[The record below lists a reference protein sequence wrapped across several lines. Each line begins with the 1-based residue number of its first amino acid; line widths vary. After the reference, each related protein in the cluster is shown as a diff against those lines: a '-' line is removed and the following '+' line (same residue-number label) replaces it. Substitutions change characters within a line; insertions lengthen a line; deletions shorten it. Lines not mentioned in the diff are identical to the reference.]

1 MGFFKKI
8 DKVLSSSKD
17 FNLMERTEVD
27 IEIEENIKKVGINKF
42 AASNYGD
49 LYLRINELGGFLI
62 LETILV
68 SATNLKSKKGTKL
81 TFQSNNESLIFE
93 SDENK
98 IESDFSESVNKSIT
112 KIDYNITEDQVKKI
126 EEKIF
131 DTLSFEINQKKIE
144 LSILK

>member
-27 IEIEENIKKVGINKF
+27 IEIEENINKVGIDKY
-42 AASNYGD
+42 ATSDYAD
-49 LYLRINELGGFLI
+49 VYLRTNELGGFLI
-62 LETILV
+62 LETITV

-81 TFQSNNESLIFE
+81 TFQGNNESLTFD

-98 IESDFSESVNKSIT
+98 IESDFSEAVNKSIT

-126 EEKIF
+126 EDKIF